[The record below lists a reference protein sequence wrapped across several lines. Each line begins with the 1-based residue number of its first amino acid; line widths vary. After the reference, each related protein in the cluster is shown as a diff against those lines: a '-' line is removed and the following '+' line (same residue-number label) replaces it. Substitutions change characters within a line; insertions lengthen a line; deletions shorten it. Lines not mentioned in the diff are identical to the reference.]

1 MIFVSD
7 VLRRIIRS
15 DLFRVDSQY
24 RKNPQKL
31 FIIVVQPSDP
41 VECFTI
47 KRSVTAYMLE
57 MRLKI
62 FEGQFLSDLLIFPRP
77 ILMWGNCRIKEGY
90 FFDDPLS

>member
-7 VLRRIIRS
+7 VLRRILRS

-41 VECFTI
+41 VDDWGKVFHHKTERDSLHAGNAI
-47 KRSVTAYMLE
+47 KD
-57 MRLKI
+57 
-62 FEGQFLSDLLIFPRP
+62 F
-77 ILMWGNCRIKEGY
+77 
-90 FFDDPLS
+90 

>member
-1 MIFVSD
+1 MPY
-7 VLRRIIRS
+7 
-15 DLFRVDSQY
+15 LFRVDSRY

-41 VECFTI
+41 VDDWGKVFHHKTERDSLQAGNAI
-47 KRSVTAYMLE
+47 KG
-57 MRLKI
+57 